1 MSLNQKESN
10 KMKKSEA
17 KEINKFS
24 STLKKMN
31 NRLEKIYKEF
41 FNEKGIMKIDVRRKR
56 IN

>member
-1 MSLNQKESN
+1 
-10 KMKKSEA
+10 MKSAEA